1 MTLYIR
7 MALYL
12 VFGVMAGQGLV
23 IFDADAGTVTFKVDD
38 LLIVGTAL
46 AGFVGTFLTSRIAK
60 AKGGAT

>member
-1 MTLYIR
+1 MALAIR

-12 VFGVMAGQGLV
+12 VFGILAGQGLV

-38 LLIVGTAL
+38 LMILGTAM
-46 AGFVGTFLTSRIAK
+46 AGFVGTFITSRLAK

>member
-12 VFGVMAGQGLV
+12 VFGVLAGQGLV

-38 LLIVGTAL
+38 LMVLGTAL
-46 AGFVGTFLTSRIAK
+46 AGFLGTFFSSRIAK
-60 AKGGAT
+60 AKGWAT

>member
-12 VFGVMAGQGLV
+12 VFGVLAGQGLV

-38 LLIVGTAL
+38 LMILGTAM
-46 AGFVGTFLTSRIAK
+46 AGFVGTFITSRFAK